1 MNKRKKTKTKT
12 RIMPKKTG
20 RNKNYGGETDRH
32 GMTSNKESETAREFE
47 RKIRERMAA
56 RELERK
62 MGERNGLVDDG
73 QGIYTCVLYPLVVK
87 LWNGLRGVR
96 SIELFNASAIACTSL
111 LL

>member
-96 SIELFNASAIACTSL
+96 SIELFIASL
-111 LL
+111 